1 MANDKSIEGLDLI
14 DLISERHS
22 ALRHT
27 IESITSEQIQDV
39 HFSSSEWYLID
50 KINYE
55 KPTFA
60 ELTRKIHLTRQAI
73 HKAIKQLEHKGV
85 VQVEAVPHN
94 KKEKCVNLTAL
105 GLQCFEQYVDHK
117 LQLIGHIEAIIGSA
131 QLEQLKQVLQQD
143 WQLED
148 IEINTK

>member
-1 MANDKSIEGLDLI
+1 
-14 DLISERHS
+14 HS
-22 ALRHT
+22 ALRQNL
-27 IESITSEQIQDV
+27 ESTTSEQIQDV

-85 VQVEAVPHN
+85 VQVEAVPNN
-94 KKEKCVNLTAL
+94 KKEKCVNLTTL
-105 GLQCFEQYVDHK
+105 GLQCFEEYVEHK
-117 LQLIGHIEAIIGSA
+117 LQFFSHIEKMIGST
-131 QLEQLKQVLQQD
+131 QLGKLKQVLQHD
-143 WQLED
+143 WY
-148 IEINTK
+148 